1 MKGLFTFSKEERLT
15 GKTSI
20 DQLFNEGKSFSQ
32 FPFKVFYIII
42 EHPAEPLARLLIAIP
57 KKKVKHAVDR
67 NRLRRLV
74 REAYRLNRTEIISC
88 LETGSF
94 HLHFALIYTGENVDL
109 TYKEVEQ
116 KITACLA
123 KLAKIIG
130 SESGKG
136 IQ

>member
-20 DQLFNEGKSFSQ
+20 DRLFNEGRSFNQ
-32 FPFKVFYIII
+32 FPFRVFYIIVDQP
-42 EHPAEPLARLLIAIP
+42 EEPLARLLIAIP

-74 REAYRLNRTEIISC
+74 REAYRLNRTEIITC
-88 LETGSF
+88 LEAGSL
-94 HLHFALIYTGENVDL
+94 HLHIALVYSGESVDL

-116 KITACLA
+116 KIIACLA
-123 KLAKIIG
+123 KLANIIG
-130 SESGKG
+130 PVSGKG

>member
-1 MKGLFTFSKEERLT
+1 MKGHFTFSKEERLT

-20 DQLFNEGKSFSQ
+20 DQLFNEGKSINL
-32 FPFKVFYIII
+32 FPFRIFYKLVDNLD
-42 EHPAEPLARLLIAIP
+42 EPAARLLITIP

-74 REAYRLNRTEIISC
+74 REAYRLNRTGFITW
-88 LETGSF
+88 LETKSVR
-94 HLHFALIYTGENVDL
+94 LHFALIFTGESTDL
-109 TYKEVEQ
+109 TYKEVEV

-123 KLAKIIG
+123 KLEKAIT

>member
-1 MKGLFTFSKEERLT
+1 MKRLFTFSKQERLT

-20 DQLFNEGKSFSQ
+20 DQLFNEGRSFNL
-32 FPFKVFYIII
+32 FPFRVLYNIVD
-42 EHPAEPLARLLIAIP
+42 HPAEPAARLLIAIP

-74 REAYRLNRTEIISC
+74 RESYRLNKTGFITC
-88 LETGSF
+88 LETRSVS
-94 HLHFALIYTGENVDL
+94 LHFALIYTGESVDL
-109 TYKEVEQ
+109 PFKEVEG
-116 KITACLA
+116 KITACMA
-123 KLAKIIG
+123 KLEKIIA